1 MITLP
6 VPIILA
12 SQSPRRAVLFR
23 QIGLDFVVRPS
34 TIHEK
39 IHDDLSYQDNVRQL
53 ALHKAQDIASKV
65 EKGVVIGSDTI
76 VVIDNIV
83 LGKPA
88 SAAEAFAMLSRLSGR
103 THTVYTGFSI
113 VDAETKK
120 YYIDHEQT
128 LVTFRRLNDAEITDY
143 IAGGSPMDKAGAYG
157 IQDDFGAV
165 FVEKI
170 DGCYYTVVGFPLAKF
185 YTAFRKFINDLG
197 YLKGTP

>member
-12 SQSPRRAVLFR
+12 SQSPRRAALFR
-23 QIGLDFVVRPS
+23 QLGLAFTIRPS
-34 TIHEK
+34 SIHEK
-39 IHDDLSYQDNVRQL
+39 IHDELSYQDNVRQL
-53 ALHKAQDIASKV
+53 ALHKAQDVASRTDR
-65 EKGVVIGSDTI
+65 GVVIGSDTI
-76 VVIDNIV
+76 VVIDRIV
-83 LGKPA
+83 LNKP
-88 SAAEAFAMLSRLSGR
+88 SSPDEAFAMLSRLSGK
-103 THTVYTGFSI
+103 THTVYTGFAI

-170 DGCYYTVVGFPLAKF
+170 DGCYYTVVGFPVAKF
-185 YTAFRKFINDLG
+185 YTAFRQFVVDLG
-197 YLKGTP
+197 YVKGTV